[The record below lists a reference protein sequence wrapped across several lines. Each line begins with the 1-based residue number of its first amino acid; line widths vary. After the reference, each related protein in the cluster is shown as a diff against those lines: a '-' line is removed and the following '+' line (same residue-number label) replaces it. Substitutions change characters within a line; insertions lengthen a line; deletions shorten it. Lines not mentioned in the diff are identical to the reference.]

1 MLAGLILR
9 RIFAHNQENFTA
21 GAQHPIIPV
30 IAVGRGGS
38 ERFRAKILRT
48 EARLLNGQGGRK
60 YDLGAMLVTQQP
72 GSMIIRTIEPGRQL
86 VLLST
91 CYPRATP
98 ARWGKFNSHYS
109 DDVLAHLIG
118 EPIPG
123 NCFMWSAPHQ
133 PFVLPVRIRSFGSGP
148 TEKNINASAG
158 SPTGYRTSGHNKSSR
173 RFQVRW
179 SASKM
184 G

>member
-1 MLAGLILR
+1 
-9 RIFAHNQENFTA
+9 
-21 GAQHPIIPV
+21 
-30 IAVGRGGS
+30 
-38 ERFRAKILRT
+38 
-48 EARLLNGQGGRK
+48 LLNGQEGRK

-72 GSMIIRTIEPGRQL
+72 GSMSSE
-86 VLLST
+86 LLSQADNWF
-91 CYPRATP
+91 CFHP
-98 ARWGKFNSHYS
+98 AIRGRRQQRWEKFNSHYS

-133 PFVLPVRIRSFGSGP
+133 PFVLPVRIRSF
-148 TEKNINASAG
+148 EAAYRKNINAAPG
-158 SPTGYRTSGHNKSSR
+158 ADRIPDVGAQQSSR